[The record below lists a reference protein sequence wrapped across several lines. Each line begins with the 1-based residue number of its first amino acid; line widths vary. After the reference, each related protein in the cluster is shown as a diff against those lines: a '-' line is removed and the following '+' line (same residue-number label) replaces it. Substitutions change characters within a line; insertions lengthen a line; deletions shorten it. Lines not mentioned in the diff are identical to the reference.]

1 MSVEAADREARSAPA
16 HATRMDRPLPE
27 PASRPGPGG
36 SRQAGKTLLLSVAA
50 ANAIAQTGTNAVD
63 QAVASLVFIAI
74 GTIGLGAPVAI
85 YYLKGNGR
93 RRS

>member
-1 MSVEAADREARSAPA
+1 
-16 HATRMDRPLPE
+16 
-27 PASRPGPGG
+27 
-36 SRQAGKTLLLSVAA
+36 
-50 ANAIAQTGTNAVD
+50 VD

>member
-1 MSVEAADREARSAPA
+1 MRHAEDSNRHPNGSATPRTSFEAGPRRFAPSGQ
-16 HATRMDRPLPE
+16 E
-27 PASRPGPGG
+27 
-36 SRQAGKTLLLSVAA
+36 KTLLLSVAA

-85 YYLKGNGR
+85 HYLKGNGR